1 MTTIRHSRLSLL
13 VFTLSVLVFLYILAG
28 RFLSVYQ
35 YKFTGA
41 VFEILWLPAILLAF
55 ACPVVSLI
63 FWIRTKFDLRSL
75 FFYSLLIVALG
86 FLIAMAT

>member
-35 YKFTGA
+35 YKVTGA
-41 VFEILWLPAILLAF
+41 VFEILWLPALLLAF